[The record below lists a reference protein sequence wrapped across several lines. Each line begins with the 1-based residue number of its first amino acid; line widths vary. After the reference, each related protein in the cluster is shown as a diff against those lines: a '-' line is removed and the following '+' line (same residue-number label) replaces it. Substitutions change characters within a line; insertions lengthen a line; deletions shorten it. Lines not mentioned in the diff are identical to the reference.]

1 MASYTED
8 ALVEQPAIQL
18 FAELGWQTLNCYNEQ
33 FGENGLLGRSNRSEV
48 VLVRHLRAALQKLN
62 PGVSALAIDS
72 AIDVLARDRSA
83 MSPIAANEDVYNLL
97 REGVKVASGDEEEDT
112 AIVTV
117 IDWKNPT
124 NNEFLLCS
132 QLWVTGEIETRRP
145 DLVGFVNGIPLLFVE
160 LKASSKQ
167 LIHAYKDNLKDYRDT
182 IPQIFWYNQL
192 ILLSNGMQSKIGTIS
207 SQWEHFAEWKK
218 IASEKEPRKLSL
230 EVAVRGTCDRIRL
243 LDLVENYTLFVR
255 QKQTV
260 KILAKYHQFLGVNE
274 ALGGLQHVKERQGQ
288 LGVFW
293 HTQGSGKSY
302 SMVFFAQKAFRKLP
316 GNWTF
321 VLITD
326 RTDLDDQIYKTFQ
339 STGLLKEECQ
349 ADSAASLKQ
358 LLHEDHRFVFT
369 LIQKFR
375 ADGEFPVLSD
385 RDDIIVITDE
395 AHRSQ
400 YDTLA
405 MNMRKALPNAAFI
418 AFTGTPLL
426 AGEEKTREVFG
437 DYVSVYNFADA
448 VDDGATLPLYYENR
462 VPEVNLSRDD
472 LGDEIASLLDQADL
486 SDEQEARL
494 EREFGRAYHIITR
507 DERLETIARD
517 LVDHYMSREPFAN
530 GLRGKAMMVAID
542 KATAIR
548 MYNHVQK
555 EWKIRLDSLKAK
567 AKVVTGIRAE
577 QLQEQIAFIQ
587 STDMAVIVSGGQ
599 GEIEAMAKK
608 GLDIRPHR
616 DRMVKEKLDEKFKDA
631 EDPLRIVFVCAMWLT
646 GFDAPSVSTLYLD
659 KPLKNHT
666 LMQTIARA
674 NRVYPG
680 KTCGQIVD
688 YINIFG
694 ALQQALGIYGA
705 GGVQQRLPTYQAG
718 QPEPV
723 DSPLFDKAVL
733 VTEMTQVMG
742 DFRGWLAEQ
751 KISLTAIHHA
761 PVTNLEKQTLLQ
773 DAALIVM
780 KPGLREEFTA
790 RLRQMNRIF
799 KSLLP
804 SIEAAPFMLDR
815 VLINVI
821 YQVMKHGMGE
831 QVDDDD
837 VLDVIRQQV
846 DELLDEAIKTVHI
859 GNNLPEPV
867 NIGAINFDKLAEMVK
882 RTQKPTLSDAERL
895 RNIIE
900 KKLVT
905 LIERNHTRQD
915 LQEKFKEIVEQYNLG
930 AYQAEEFFNQLKLF
944 IDELNEEEQRG
955 VREGLSEEELAIFDL
970 LCQDVALSTKERDAV
985 KLIAHEL
992 LIKLRDVLVID
1003 WRKKQRAKAQVQRMI
1018 QDVLDQLPETYNDAL
1033 WPVACDKVYQHIFDA
1048 YRGEGVSVYH

>member
-1 MASYTED
+1 MGQR
-8 ALVEQPAIQL
+8 V
-18 FAELGWQTLNCYNEQ
+18 
-33 FGENGLLGRSNRSEV
+33 
-48 VLVRHLRAALQKLN
+48 
-62 PGVSALAIDS
+62 
-72 AIDVLARDRSA
+72 
-83 MSPIAANEDVYNLL
+83 
-97 REGVKVASGDEEEDT
+97 
-112 AIVTV
+112 
-117 IDWKNPT
+117 
-124 NNEFLLCS
+124 
-132 QLWVTGEIETRRP
+132 
-145 DLVGFVNGIPLLFVE
+145 
-160 LKASSKQ
+160 
-167 LIHAYKDNLKDYRDT
+167 
-182 IPQIFWYNQL
+182 
-192 ILLSNGMQSKIGTIS
+192 GTIS

-230 EVAVRGTCDRIRL
+230 EVAVRGTCDKVRL
-243 LDLVENYTLFVR
+243 LDLVENYTLYVR

-274 ALGGLQHVKERQGQ
+274 SLGGLQHVKEKQGQ

-385 RDDIIVITDE
+385 RSDIIVITDE

-472 LGDEIASLLDQADL
+472 LGDEIANLLDQADL
-486 SDEQEARL
+486 TGEQEAQL

-517 LVDHYMSREPFAN
+517 LVAHYLSREPFAN

-548 MYNHVQK
+548 MYNHVQA
-555 EWKIRLDSLKAK
+555 EWKIRLDSLQAK
-567 AKVVTGIRAE
+567 AKVAIGIRAE
-577 QLQEQIAFIQ
+577 QLKEQIAFMQ
-587 STDMAVIVSGGQ
+587 TTDMAVIVSGGQ
-599 GEIEAMAKK
+599 GEIERMAKK

-705 GGVQQRLPTYQAG
+705 GGVQQQLPTYQAG

-761 PVTNLEKQTLLQ
+761 PVANLEKQTLLQ

-780 KPGLREEFTA
+780 KPGVREEFTG

-804 SIEAAPFMLDR
+804 SVEAAPFMLDR

-900 KKLVT
+900 KKLVS

-992 LIKLRDVLVID
+992 LVKLRDVLVID